1 MTLSLK
7 NVNRFGIL
15 RLGRAGLL
23 LALSVATSGC
33 AQDLVPRTY
42 IITPVHSNAVT
53 LTYAYF
59 SGDLLLDG
67 ALPIE
72 DATARASVSV
82 FSYAHSFHLLGHSA
96 SFAGSLPYGIG
107 NFRGTVVGAET
118 NAYRSGTL
126 DSSYRVSINLKGGPA
141 MDLQEFRKWQQKM
154 LLGISLKVVAPTGQ
168 YDATKLINYGTNRW
182 SFKPEVGLSRR
193 WGNWVLD
200 TYGAVWFF
208 TANHDFFSRNQF
220 SPGTNTQKQDP
231 TFAFEGHLSY
241 DVKPRLWAS
250 LDGNFWVGGQS
261 SLNGVKNPNTLQRN
275 SRIGSTVSLP
285 VNRHQSL
292 KFSYNRGAY
301 VVYGGNYQNISVG
314 WQYSWLGKPD

>member
-1 MTLSLK
+1 LSLK

-15 RLGRAGLL
+15 RLCRTALL
-23 LALSVATSGC
+23 LAFSMATSGC
-33 AQDLVPRTY
+33 AQDLAPRAY

-72 DATARASVSV
+72 NATAKASVSV
-82 FSYAHSFHLLGHSA
+82 FSYAHSFRLLGHSA

-118 NAYRSGTL
+118 NAYRSGML

-141 MDLQEFRKWQQKM
+141 MDLEEFRKWQQKT
-154 LLGISLKVVAPTGQ
+154 LLGTSFKLVAPTGQ
-168 YDATKLINYGTNRW
+168 YDPTKLINYGTNRW
-182 SFKPEVGLSRR
+182 AFKPELGLSRR
-193 WGNWVLD
+193 WGHWVVD

-208 TANHDFFSRNQF
+208 TTNHDFFSRNQF
-220 SPGTNTQKQDP
+220 SPGTNTQKQSP

-261 SLNGVKNPNTLQRN
+261 SLNGVENRNTLQRN

-285 VNRHQSL
+285 VNRHQSF

-301 VVYGGNYQNISVG
+301 VIYGGNYQNISAG